1 MPDWLE
7 SLWYEFNYCTVWAGF
22 TLGFSLRTEG
32 AYRVPRNGPV
42 LILAN
47 HESFLDPLAV
57 GLAVRRRIRYLA
69 RKTLFKPA
77 WFGNYLR
84 SVGCIPVD
92 QEGVAKEGIRAS
104 LDVLQAGHAL
114 LIFPEGERT
123 STGQMLPFKPGILLL
138 MKKFPV
144 PILPVGV
151 AGAYEA
157 FPRTARIPKV
167 SPLFWTPTGAS
178 LAVSVGH
185 PIPPERFQ
193 DMERDRILT
202 TLFEEIQAQVR
213 RAERLRRDPT
223 LEGKKS

>member
-1 MPDWLE
+1 MPDWLS
-7 SLWYEFNYCTVWAGF
+7 SLWYEFNFCMCWAGF
-22 TLGFSLRTEG
+22 TFGFSLRTEG
-32 AYRVPRNGPV
+32 AYHMPRDGPV

-69 RKTLFKPA
+69 RKTLFKSV

-123 STGQMLPFKPGILLL
+123 HNGGMQPFKPGILLL
-138 MKKFPV
+138 MKRFPV
-144 PILPVGV
+144 TIVPVGV

-157 FPRTARIPKV
+157 YPRKALIPKV

-178 LAVSVGH
+178 LAVSVGK

-193 DMERDRILT
+193 GLERDAILD
-202 TLFEEIQAQVR
+202 TLFQEIQTQVR
-213 RAERLRRDPT
+213 RAERLRRDHTPQRK
-223 LEGKKS
+223 G

>member
-1 MPDWLE
+1 MPDWLS
-7 SLWYEFNYCTVWAGF
+7 SLWYQFNFCTCWAGF
-22 TLGFSLRTEG
+22 TFGFSLRTHG
-32 AYRVPRNGPV
+32 AYHVPREGPV

-69 RKTLFKPA
+69 RKTLFRSGL
-77 WFGNYLR
+77 FGNYLR

-123 STGQMLPFKPGILLL
+123 HTGRMQPLKPGILLL
-138 MKKFPV
+138 MKRFPV
-144 PILPVGV
+144 TIVPVGV

-157 FPRTARIPKV
+157 YPRKARIPKL
-167 SPLFWTPTGAS
+167 SPLFWTSTGAS
-178 LAVSVGH
+178 LGVSVGR
-185 PIPPERFQ
+185 PIPPTRFEG
-193 DMERDRILT
+193 MERDAILD
-202 TLFEEIQAQVR
+202 TLFQEIQTQVK
-213 RAERLRRDPT
+213 RAERLRRDHTPPPRA
-223 LEGKKS
+223 